1 MSESS
6 EYPPESER
14 FDEFVEVAVDDN
26 EVLRVEMD
34 SELKLSAVDAA
45 IIAGFLEDICED
57 IDEDLQDEYGK
68 GVDDIL
74 REDTDN
80 IKVSRYTEELSEWKE
95 VSWPQWRV
103 VALVNGARWGKIFI
117 SNFTLYILI
126 WLRYTRRWQPMLSI
140 TDLHSEDCV

>member
-1 MSESS
+1 MGESS
-6 EYPPESER
+6 EHPPESER

-34 SELKLSAVDAA
+34 DEMKLSAVDSA

-57 IDEDLQDEYGK
+57 IDEELQDEYGK

-80 IKVSRYTEELSEWKE
+80 IKVSRYTGELSQWRE
-95 VSWPQWRV
+95 VS
-103 VALVNGARWGKIFI
+103 
-117 SNFTLYILI
+117 
-126 WLRYTRRWQPMLSI
+126 
-140 TDLHSEDCV
+140 

>member
-95 VSWPQWRV
+95 VS
-103 VALVNGARWGKIFI
+103 
-117 SNFTLYILI
+117 
-126 WLRYTRRWQPMLSI
+126 
-140 TDLHSEDCV
+140 